1 MTRCV
6 EDDTPTRGNRAKS
19 AVAWLVLVAALSP
32 TLAAVW
38 SVPWFVTQDGS
49 AHLYNARIIR
59 ASFGTDSPFQDVYE
73 VRWELLPNWA
83 GHLAVAGLL
92 EITSTKTANRFMM
105 ACTLVS
111 VAAAALWWRM
121 KVAGPAGSA
130 PFALL
135 SALLAINI
143 AWMYGFWS
151 FLLGTAL
158 FSATLAVWWNGRE
171 HFSPR
176 RAAWIAV
183 LLIAG
188 YFCHF
193 VSLGLTL
200 GGLATL
206 AVFEPATNSRRRRL
220 WGWTA
225 ASMIP
230 VLPLILTYQRLMRG
244 HGRIMPTWVELDD
257 PLSLASWRGH
267 FGWIEPISL
276 FGKTAAPFLE
286 QTHPLFA
293 GLSPLLWLL
302 IALAALLVGV
312 ARTNRALLRGRLGL
326 FMLAGGLMAS
336 GLFGPDSLGANH
348 GNYLAMR
355 LVLLGLIATVPA
367 WPYACRTATVALTVA
382 VALQSAFVWDAAI
395 RSNRAIE
402 PIVAARS
409 ALGPGDRVGTLLI
422 DSRSPTRSSPLLHAD
437 CLLGAE
443 TGAIVWANYE
453 SAYYYFPVQIRSGI
467 AHPPILEFEEISRM
481 DAPSEAVDRAKRW
494 RRLLVSH
501 LDEIDGV
508 MVWATDPELA
518 RYGFRSFETTYRNG
532 PVRVLR
538 RRSVTS
544 ATAEN

>member
-1 MTRCV
+1 
-6 EDDTPTRGNRAKS
+6 
-19 AVAWLVLVAALSP
+19 
-32 TLAAVW
+32 
-38 SVPWFVTQDGS
+38 
-49 AHLYNARIIR
+49 
-59 ASFGTDSPFQDVYE
+59 
-73 VRWELLPNWA
+73 
-83 GHLAVAGLL
+83 
-92 EITSTKTANRFMM
+92 
-105 ACTLVS
+105 
-111 VAAAALWWRM
+111 
-121 KVAGPAGSA
+121 
-130 PFALL
+130 
-135 SALLAINI
+135 
-143 AWMYGFWS
+143 
-151 FLLGTAL
+151 
-158 FSATLAVWWNGRE
+158 
-171 HFSPR
+171 
-176 RAAWIAV
+176 
-183 LLIAG
+183 
-188 YFCHF
+188 

-200 GGLATL
+200 GGLVTL
-206 AVFEPATNSRRRRL
+206 AAFEPAANPRRRRL

-225 ASMIP
+225 LSMIP
-230 VLPLILTYQRLMRG
+230 VLPLILIYQRLMRG
-244 HGRIMPTWVELDD
+244 HGRILPTWVELDD
-257 PLSLASWRGH
+257 PLKVASWQGH

-276 FGKTAAPFLE
+276 FGKTAAPFLD

-312 ARTNRALLRGRLGL
+312 VRTDRALLRSRLGL
-326 FMLAGGLMAS
+326 FMLAGGLMAG

-355 LVLLGLIATVPA
+355 LVLLGLISTVPA
-367 WPYACRTATVALTVA
+367 WPYACRTTTVALTVA

-422 DSRSPTRSSPLLHAD
+422 GSRSPTRSSPLLHAD

-481 DAPSEAVDRAKRW
+481 DDPSEAVDRAKRW

-501 LDEIDGV
+501 LDQIDGV
-508 MVWATDPELA
+508 MVWATELELA

-532 PVRVLR
+532 PVRILR

-544 ATAEN
+544 AKAEN